1 MEVILLKD
9 FDGLGEAGDI
19 VIVKP
24 GFARNKLIPEGIAL
38 RASKRNLAIAEERKR
53 TLKNRNL
60 REQTANE
67 TLLNT
72 LSKTEITIETQ
83 VGDEDKM
90 FGSVTSI
97 DIHKA
102 LKEKGLEIDRN
113 SIMLDEPI
121 KALGIYHVPI
131 KIRDGYII
139 LFIKDK
145 IIEEEEIDIDQI
157 VKRRITYEMNNKL
170 SEFSRQ
176 HFKKVAINQEI
187 EWTINL

>member
-102 LKEKGLEIDRN
+102 LKEKGLKIDRN

-131 KIRDGYII
+131 KIRDG
-139 LFIKDK
+139 LNGDIKIYVIK
-145 IIEEEEIDIDQI
+145 
-157 VKRRITYEMNNKL
+157 
-170 SEFSRQ
+170 S
-176 HFKKVAINQEI
+176 
-187 EWTINL
+187 